1 VATSDR
7 VAIDRRQALRAL
19 ASGAAGV
26 AAATTWVDSLSAL
39 ARRQAHAH
47 GAQAAVAVQD
57 WKPRVLS
64 ARQNEMVVALTE
76 LIIPETDTPGARAA
90 LVNRFID
97 AVLQGAEPAVRQR
110 FLQGLT
116 WMDTRSRALFQKD
129 FLQATPAEQTAL
141 LTRTSEEGNPKKES
155 RTGLDFF
162 RAIKAMTIDG
172 YYTTEIGLR
181 QELGD
186 SGQLFLP
193 QFQGC
198 DHPEHQG

>member
-1 VATSDR
+1 

-26 AAATTWVDSLSAL
+26 AASTTWVESLSAL
-39 ARRQAHAH
+39 ARQQAHAH

-64 ARQNEMVVALTE
+64 ARQNEMVVVLTE
-76 LIIPETDTPGARAA
+76 LIIPETDTAGARAA

-116 WMDTRSRALFQKD
+116 WMDTRSRALFKKD

-141 LTRTSEEGNPKKES
+141 LTRISEEGNPQKES

-162 RAIKAMTIDG
+162 RAIKSMTIDG